1 MTIKGVKMDRAECY
15 TTKELFDWIYL
26 QLELIKKDV
35 EIIQERT
42 IKKEEQ

>member
-1 MTIKGVKMDRAECY
+1 MDRAEVY

-26 QLELIKKDV
+26 QLELIKKDL

-42 IKKEEQ
+42 LKKEEQ